1 MDNSF
6 WKGKKVLVTGV
17 TGFKG
22 CWLAKMLDYFGAN
35 VLGIALEPDYGSV
48 YSYLKFSE
56 NYKFKKLDIRN
67 YSELKNEVSKFE
79 PEIIFHLAAQAI
91 VKTAKENPLETFE
104 TNVMGTANLLDILK
118 ESTKVKSIVI
128 VTSDK
133 VYENIETEYA
143 YSEISKLSG
152 NEPYSCSKVCEEMVA
167 KAYRESYFAEK
178 NIGLATARAAN
189 VFGGGDNHFD
199 RLIPYLMKTVS
210 EGKIPTLRNP
220 NAIRPWQYILDV
232 LDGYLTLAIRLY
244 NEPSKYSESWNF
256 GPFDKKTYTVGEI
269 TNLILKADNR
279 EILFTL
285 DSSKNTFNESKMLM
299 IDSQKSFK
307 HLGWKTKYTIDD
319 GIKRTLEMY
328 KKFFAG
334 KDLNDLI
341 LAEIIQNESRD

>member
-104 TNVMGTANLLDILK
+104 TNVMGTANLLNILK
-118 ESTKVKSIVI
+118 ESTEVKSIVI

-199 RLIPYLMKTVS
+199 RLIPYLMKIVS
-210 EGKIPTLRNP
+210 QGETPTLRNP
-220 NAIRPWQYILDV
+220 NAVRAWQYILDV
-232 LDGYLTLAIRLY
+232 LDGYLTLAIKLY

-256 GPFDKKTYTVGEI
+256 GPFDQKTYTVGEI

-279 EILFTL
+279 EISFTL
-285 DSSKNTFNESKMLM
+285 DSSKNTFNESKILM
-299 IDSQKSFK
+299 IDSQKSFEY
-307 HLGWKTKYTIDD
+307 LGWKTKYTIAD

-328 KKFFAG
+328 KNFFAG